1 MRRGI
6 SLIEILAA
14 IPILMAVMLVF
25 SGLFYASLED
35 VPKLQQVAHTNGVLS
50 HMIQRL
56 QQDVDAAESL
66 PKSAFGTNANETL
79 LLLRLSD
86 GTVSYEIQDGE
97 IIREELASDRDRQE
111 KASSRWP
118 VPGAKVSFHRWQ
130 SSGGAYAIE
139 VRRAVEYTK
148 QGHSEEKLVNSHVL
162 YLDNMPGHREK
173 Q

>member
-25 SGLFYASLED
+25 SGLLYASLRD
-35 VPKLQQVAHTNGVLS
+35 VPKLQQVANTNGVLS

-56 QQDVDAAESL
+56 QQDVDVAESL
-66 PKSAFGTNANETL
+66 PKSAFGTNADETL
-79 LLLRLSD
+79 LLLRMSD
-86 GTVSYEIQDGE
+86 STVSYKIQNGE
-97 IIREELASDRDRQE
+97 IIREKLASGRGGQE
-111 KASSRWP
+111 KKSYRWP
-118 VPGAKVSFHRWQ
+118 APGAKVSFHRWQ
-130 SSGGAYAIE
+130 NSGGAYAVE

-162 YLDNMPGHREK
+162 YLDNMPGYREK

>member
-1 MRRGI
+1 MRRGMAI
-6 SLIEILAA
+6 IEMVAM
-14 IPILMAVMLVF
+14 IPILMAVMLLF

-35 VPKLQQVAHTNGVLS
+35 VPKLQQVAHTNSVLS

-56 QQDVDAAESL
+56 QQDIDAAESL
-66 PKSAFGTNANETL
+66 PKSAFGRNADETL
-79 LLLRLSD
+79 LLLKLSD

-97 IIREELASDRDRQE
+97 IIREELASGRGRQE
-111 KASSRWP
+111 KKGYRWP
-118 VPGAKVSFHRWQ
+118 VPGAKVSFYRRQ
-130 SSGGAYAIE
+130 NSSGDYAVE

-162 YLDNMPGHREK
+162 YLDSISGHREK